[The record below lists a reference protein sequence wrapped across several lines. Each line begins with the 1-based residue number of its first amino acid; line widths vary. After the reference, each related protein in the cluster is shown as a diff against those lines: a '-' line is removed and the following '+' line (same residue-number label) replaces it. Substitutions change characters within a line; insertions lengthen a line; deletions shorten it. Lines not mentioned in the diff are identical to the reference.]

1 MQKKDEMHSNIF
13 NDFINNI
20 SDNSHNNK
28 KKQNNK
34 RHSRHNNEMKYDKKN
49 EDEDLKN
56 NKNNGEEKIIQIKLI
71 QLENEM
77 LMKKIKEKDDILK
90 NYQKQ
95 YNEQKYKILDLQK
108 QIKEITNKEKN
119 KNIFIPKEKKMNNII
134 NDKFEESL
142 AIKAVEEQI
151 FNELN
156 EYSNKINKDDFI
168 GKNKIDRIENIK
180 FNIDNTSFF
189 QCGICMDTF
198 QDGEQLKKLVC
209 SHIYHKDCLNQW
221 IQSKKDCPLCG
232 KFINI

>member
-56 NKNNGEEKIIQIKLI
+56 NKNHGEEKIIQIKLI

-90 NYQKQ
+90 NYKKQ
-95 YNEQKYKILDLQK
+95 YNDQKRKILDLQK
-108 QIKEITNKEKN
+108 QIKEITNKEK
-119 KNIFIPKEKKMNNII
+119 K
-134 NDKFEESL
+134 
-142 AIKAVEEQI
+142 
-151 FNELN
+151 
-156 EYSNKINKDDFI
+156 
-168 GKNKIDRIENIK
+168 
-180 FNIDNTSFF
+180 
-189 QCGICMDTF
+189 
-198 QDGEQLKKLVC
+198 
-209 SHIYHKDCLNQW
+209 
-221 IQSKKDCPLCG
+221 
-232 KFINI
+232 

>member
-1 MQKKDEMHSNIF
+1 MQKKEEIHSNIF

-28 KKQNNK
+28 NKQNNK
-34 RHSRHNNEMKYDKKN
+34 RHSKHSTEMKYDKKR

-56 NKNNGEEKIIQIKLI
+56 NDEEKIIKIKLI

-90 NYQKQ
+90 NYKKQ
-95 YNEQKYKILDLQK
+95 YNDQKRKILDLQK

-168 GKNKIDRIENIK
+168 GKNKVDGIENIK
-180 FNIDNTSFF
+180 LNIDNTIFF

>member
-1 MQKKDEMHSNIF
+1 MQKKDEIHSNIF

-28 KKQNNK
+28 NKQNNK
-34 RHSRHNNEMKYDKKN
+34 RHSRHNNEMKYDQKK

-56 NKNNGEEKIIQIKLI
+56 NGEETIIQIKLI

-90 NYQKQ
+90 NYKKK
-95 YNEQKYKILDLQK
+95 YNDQKYQILDLQK
-108 QIKEITNKEKN
+108 QIKEITSKEKN
-119 KNIFIPKEKKMNNII
+119 KNIFIPKEKKTNNII

-156 EYSNKINKDDFI
+156 KYSNKINKDDFI
-168 GKNKIDRIENIK
+168 GKNKLDSIENIK
-180 FNIDNTSFF
+180 FNIDSASFF

-198 QDGEQLKKLVC
+198 QDGEELKKLFC

-221 IQSKKDCPLCG
+221 IQAKKDCPLCG
-232 KFINI
+232 KFIKI

>member
-1 MQKKDEMHSNIF
+1 MQKKEEIHSNIF

-28 KKQNNK
+28 NKQNNRRYSK
-34 RHSRHNNEMKYDKKN
+34 HSTEMKYDKKR

-56 NKNNGEEKIIQIKLI
+56 NDEEKIIKIKLI

-90 NYQKQ
+90 NYKKQ
-95 YNEQKYKILDLQK
+95 YNDQKHKILDLQK

-119 KNIFIPKEKKMNNII
+119 KNIFIPREKKINNII

-168 GKNKIDRIENIK
+168 GKNKVDSIENIK

-198 QDGEQLKKLVC
+198 QDGEQLKKLFC
-209 SHIYHKDCLNQW
+209 GHIYHKDCLNQW
-221 IQSKKDCPLCG
+221 IQAKKDCPLCG

>member
-1 MQKKDEMHSNIF
+1 MQKKEEIHSNIF

-28 KKQNNK
+28 NKQNNK
-34 RHSRHNNEMKYDKKN
+34 RHSKDSTEMKYDKKR

-56 NKNNGEEKIIQIKLI
+56 NDEEKIIKIKLI

-90 NYQKQ
+90 NYKKQ
-95 YNEQKYKILDLQK
+95 YNDQKRKILDLQK

-119 KNIFIPKEKKMNNII
+119 KNIFIPREKKINNII

-168 GKNKIDRIENIK
+168 GKNKVDSIENIK

-198 QDGEQLKKLVC
+198 QDGEQLKKLFC
-209 SHIYHKDCLNQW
+209 GHIYHKDCLNQW
-221 IQSKKDCPLCG
+221 IQAKKDCPLCG